1 MADSD
6 YYDPFEVDDEPLTSI
21 VETGN
26 PSKRIGLERLKRQ
39 KFREVAAGLAP
50 ILLEGEPWKAN
61 ADRKPDLLLH
71 TCTCDGDDW
80 RHKDVRLEISKGIA
94 YIILN
99 RPNENNSMQ
108 DTLDFGMA
116 DARQYLCTRD
126 DLNITVLTGEG
137 RMFCS
142 GGDPAMWQAA
152 ARKRRGE
159 IVDGDG
165 TVGYRIPLKGPA
177 PECVKHY
184 LKCVTRAIKAGA
196 IPDAMSGA
204 QVMGSKSMN
213 AWATLPQFTI
223 ALVNGSAMGGGVG
236 YICGMDYA
244 ITVKRAFIVLSE
256 VRIGVVPAVIS
267 PVVLRKMGAC
277 NGKRLFC
284 TAENMSAQRA
294 VEWGVCNDVVE
305 NMAEGHKKIKEI
317 CDIMTKC
324 GPNTGGALKNV
335 ALTVLARP
343 FVEPIMSFVDARYTA
358 SLQSQEGLE
367 GLDAQLKK
375 GPMPW
380 EKIEITPLY

>member
-1 MADSD
+1 MADDD
-6 YYDPFEVDDEPLTSI
+6 YFWPFEIDAEPSTSI
-21 VETGN
+21 VDTSN
-26 PSKRIGLERLKRQ
+26 PSKKRGGGALQ
-39 KFREVAAGLAP
+39 GRKVRDIAASLAP
-50 ILLEGEPWKAN
+50 ILMKGEPWKAN
-61 ADRKPDLLLH
+61 TNRKPDLLIH
-71 TCTCDGDDW
+71 TCTCTGDDW
-80 RHKDVRLEISKGIA
+80 RHKDIKLEISGGIA
-94 YIILN
+94 YIIMN

-108 DTLDFGMA
+108 DTH
-116 DARQYLCTRD
+116 DAGISDAKLYLGTRE
-126 DLNITVLTGEG
+126 DLTITVLTGEG

-165 TVGYRIPLKGPA
+165 TVGYRIPLKSPS
-177 PECVKHY
+177 PEVWKHTVK
-184 LKCVTRAIKAGA
+184 LVTRAIKAGA
-196 IPDAMSGA
+196 IKDASSGG

-213 AWATLPQFTI
+213 SWAMLPQFTI

-267 PVVLRKMGAC
+267 PIVLRKMGAS

-284 TAENMSAQRA
+284 TAENMSAHRS
-294 VEWGVCNDVVE
+294 VEWGVCNDIVE

-324 GPNTGGALKNV
+324 GPNTSTALKNV

-343 FVEPIMSFVDARYTA
+343 FVEPITSFVDARYTA
-358 SLQSQEGLE
+358 SLRSKEGLE

-375 GPMPW
+375 QPMPW
-380 EKIEITPLY
+380 EANEITPLY